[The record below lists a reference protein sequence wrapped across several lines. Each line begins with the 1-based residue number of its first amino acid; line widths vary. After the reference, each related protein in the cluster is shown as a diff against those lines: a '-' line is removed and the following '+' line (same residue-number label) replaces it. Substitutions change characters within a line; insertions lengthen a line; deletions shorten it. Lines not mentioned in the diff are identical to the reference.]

1 MKRLPLTISLLSV
14 AVLATSSLAEAQE
27 RRATPP
33 KQKAD
38 ATSVGLIDMA
48 HVFQNYEKF
57 KELRKDL
64 QAAVLESDSAAKEM
78 AQQFQNL
85 QQKLAAESKE
95 LDPGSPEHEAIHR
108 RLLEEKSKFE
118 AWRAATQSKLA
129 GRETEML
136 KVIYADV
143 SKMVKLYA
151 DYAQYSLVL
160 RFNSKGVEDDMQPQQ
175 AIQAMNKNVIYYQ
188 TGNDITEPVL
198 RKLNSEYAK
207 SSGSTSARSV
217 GTKRRVTQ

>member
-27 RRATPP
+27 RKATPST
-33 KQKAD
+33 KKAA

-48 HVFQNYEKF
+48 HVFQNYDKF

-64 QAAVLESDSAAKEM
+64 QAAVLQSDSDAKEM
-78 AQQFQNL
+78 AQQFQTL
-85 QQKLAAESKE
+85 QQKLSEQSKE

-129 GRETEML
+129 ARETEML
-136 KVIYADV
+136 KTIYADV
-143 SKMVKLYA
+143 SRMVKLYA
-151 DYAQYSLVL
+151 DYAKYSLVL

-175 AIQAMNKNVIYYQ
+175 AIQSMNKNVIYYQ
-188 TGNDITEPVL
+188 AGNDITEPVL

-207 SSGSTSARSV
+207 TASSTSARPVS
-217 GTKRRVTQ
+217 GRKVTQ